1 MGHAMKKLDHRHYA
15 WLCAATLLLLLA
27 GCQTTTVQEGEKP
40 LKKDVSIAGYHLG
53 SLPRQDNV
61 HKLFIPRATVLVREP
76 HLQTEFI
83 NILISEF
90 TKEQTFEVVP
100 REEEADATLKTTIT
114 DIKMNSIQYV
124 DSKQDQ
130 WAAGTP
136 TAWRVYVHA
145 DVVLVDNRT
154 GEELWRANAMRG
166 RYDFDPGSDFLDA
179 RREAILQACGDLSK
193 EICDNISEPW

>member
-100 REEEADATLKTTIT
+100 REEEADHHRHQDGL
-114 DIKMNSIQYV
+114 
-124 DSKQDQ
+124 DSVRGQQ
-130 WAAGTP
+130 AGP
-136 TAWRVYVHA
+136 MGGRHA
-145 DVVLVDNRT
+145 DGVARVCACRC
-154 GEELWRANAMRG
+154 RAGGQPHR
-166 RYDFDPGSDFLDA
+166 
-179 RREAILQACGDLSK
+179 
-193 EICDNISEPW
+193 